1 MVFIMKS
8 LVFAFLA
15 SLTWGVAPIFFK
27 LGLKGG
33 LSPIVALVFHNLSA
47 FLLALVIVVATTGLR
62 MDLSLKDLAFIAF
75 GGILSGFLGL
85 FFFFKAVKEG
95 HVSVVAP
102 IASTSPLWGSL
113 VAFLFRGEPFSWLRL
128 FGILLVVCGIVLIS
142 ISSGK

>member
-1 MVFIMKS
+1 MKS
-8 LVFAFLA
+8 LIFALLA
-15 SLTWGVAPIFFK
+15 SLTWGIAPIFFK

-33 LSPIVALVFHNLSA
+33 IPPIVALVFHNLSA
-47 FLLALVIVVATTGLR
+47 FLLASVIVVATTGIK
-62 MDLSLKDLAFIAF
+62 MDFSIKDLFFIAI
-75 GGILSGFLGL
+75 GGIMSGFLGL

-113 VAFLFRGEPFSWLRL
+113 VAFLFLGEPFSWLRL

-142 ISSGK
+142 LSFGR

>member
-1 MVFIMKS
+1 MKS
-8 LVFAFLA
+8 LIFALLA
-15 SLTWGVAPIFFK
+15 SLTWGIAPIFFK

-33 LSPIVALVFHNLSA
+33 IPPIVALVFHNLSA
-47 FLLALVIVVATTGLR
+47 FLLASVIVVATTGIK
-62 MDLSLKDLAFIAF
+62 MDFSIKDLFFIAI
-75 GGILSGFLGL
+75 GGIMSGFLGL

-113 VAFLFRGEPFSWLRL
+113 VAFLFLGEPFSWLRL

-142 ISSGK
+142 LSSGR